1 MRARGLII
9 IGVVALVL
17 SCAVQRHNE
26 ARRAAENLTAADPSN
41 KEALEAGLLALGGFR
56 GLLADVLWVR
66 AIGQQDAG
74 RYYELKLIC
83 DLIQRLQP
91 TFVQVHEFQADN
103 MAYNLAVRSESC
115 EDKWYWIRSALQML
129 EKGIE
134 RNERHYGLWF
144 HLGYLYF
151 DRLSDSKLYDQA
163 TKQDCRW
170 VRAAELPRLADLD
183 ENLRKHPFSE
193 PEKWQKGRAADNE
206 NWRLAAY
213 YFYKSLQTRSEV
225 NSLRTERVFGNC
237 LDHLGHYRSKME
249 VPEEQRKWDEW
260 GSEEWWK
267 RLVEL
272 NKKRGMP
279 GEVTAPQNLRFT
291 VLLQANLYEKRY
303 VAAKAANNAAEAAGA
318 EAELIDT
325 WRRFKEYF
333 PEETKT
339 PDVILKE
346 FREYMKGNERYRGN
360 LERN

>member
-1 MRARGLII
+1 MRARNLFFIGLL
-9 IGVVALVL
+9 ALIL
-17 SCAVQRHNE
+17 SCTLQRHNE
-26 ARRAAENLTAADPSN
+26 SRRAAENLSSADPAN

-91 TFVQVHEFQADN
+91 TFIQVHVFQADN

-115 EDKWYWIRSALQML
+115 EDKWYWVRSAIQTL

-151 DRLSDSKLYDQA
+151 DRLSDQKLFDRA
-163 TKQDCRW
+163 TGQDCRGL
-170 VRAAELPRLADLD
+170 RKAELPRLADLD

-193 PEKWQKGRAADNE
+193 PEKWQKGRAADDE

-213 YFYKSLQTRSEV
+213 YFFKSLQTKSEV
-225 NSLRTERVFGNC
+225 NPLRTERVFGNC

-267 RLVEL
+267 RLVAL
-272 NKKRGMP
+272 NKQRGMT
-279 GEVTAPQNLRFT
+279 GEVTAAQNLRFT
-291 VLLQANLYEKRY
+291 VLLQAHLYDKRML
-303 VAAKAANNAAEAAGA
+303 AAKAAHNPAEAAKA
-318 EAELIDT
+318 EAESRDT

-333 PEETKT
+333 PEEKDPPAVLLTK
-339 PDVILKE
+339 
-346 FREYMKGNERYRGN
+346 FRDYMSGHDRYRGN
-360 LERN
+360 LERE